1 MGLYIT
7 KRLLNL
13 LPVLLG
19 ITLLV
24 FTLLHL
30 IPGDPASVM
39 LGERATPEQ
48 VEALREQLGLN
59 QPLPLQYLTFL
70 SNLLRFDFG
79 TSIISGI
86 PIAEEIKTR
95 WPATFELSTAAML
108 IAIILGIPAGVL
120 AAVRKNSFW
129 DNLTMSG
136 SLLGVS
142 MPVYWLGL
150 LLIYL
155 FTVNLNWLPPSGR
168 ISIEEGLNLQVFTG
182 FYLLDTLLEFKI
194 TAFIDVLSHLILPA
208 LTLATIPLAII
219 ARITRSAM
227 LEVLSQDYIRTARA
241 KGVLERWVIFAHALK
256 NALLPIVTII
266 GLQFGKLL
274 GGAILT
280 ETIFSWP
287 GIGSWIYEGILA
299 RDYPV
304 VQGGVVFVAVIFVL
318 INLLVDISYALLDPR
333 ISIDTSHPTP

>member
-120 AAVRKNSFW
+120 AAVRKNSLW

-219 ARITRSAM
+219 AR
-227 LEVLSQDYIRTARA
+227 
-241 KGVLERWVIFAHALK
+241 G
-256 NALLPIVTII
+256 
-266 GLQFGKLL
+266 
-274 GGAILT
+274 
-280 ETIFSWP
+280 
-287 GIGSWIYEGILA
+287 
-299 RDYPV
+299 
-304 VQGGVVFVAVIFVL
+304 
-318 INLLVDISYALLDPR
+318 
-333 ISIDTSHPTP
+333 